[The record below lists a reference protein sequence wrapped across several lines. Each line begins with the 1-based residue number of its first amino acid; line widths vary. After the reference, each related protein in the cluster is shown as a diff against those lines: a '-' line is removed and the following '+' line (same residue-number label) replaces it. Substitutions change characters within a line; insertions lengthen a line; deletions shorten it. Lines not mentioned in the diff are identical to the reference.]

1 MNNVPFPE
9 GLVTSAKI
17 QQYVSDCIA
26 KYAKDNNITVEQARA
41 EWEGEDEY
49 NAKYYACKTKEGRK
63 KILDEY
69 LNWKFDL
76 VYARYSKEH
85 EKEFKEMK

>member
-1 MNNVPFPE
+1 MDNVPFPE
-9 GLVTSAKI
+9 GILTSAKI

-26 KYAKDNNITVEQARA
+26 KYAKDNGITVEEAQA

-49 NAKYYACKTKEGRK
+49 NAKYHSCKTKEGKK

-69 LNWKFDL
+69 LSWKFDL

>member
-1 MNNVPFPE
+1 MDDVPFPD
-9 GLVTSAKI
+9 GLLTSAKI

-26 KYAKDNNITVEQARA
+26 KYAKDNNITVEEARA
-41 EWEGEDEY
+41 EWEKEDEY
-49 NAKYYACKTKEGRK
+49 NAKHLACKTKEERK
-63 KILDEY
+63 KVSEEY

-76 VYARYSKEH
+76 VYSRYSKEH